1 MARIIDAFTQ
11 FFDSAGDP
19 LVNGKL
25 HFLVSGTNNTDKN
38 TYKDAGMT
46 IPNTNPVIL
55 DGDGRC
61 SSVFGEGVY
70 NVILYTSD
78 GTQIQQ
84 FDPVGA
90 NSVDGQFSPWT
101 ANNTYN
107 SGDIAQGSDSEY
119 YRSITNNNQNN
130 NPETSATNWE
140 LLKLGRV
147 YNDNISYSNGD
158 SVYSTDGVLYTSLVD
173 SNLANTPQS
182 SPDEW
187 IASNAI
193 YYANAGGTVDA
204 ITADFPIDAEFID
217 GMVVIVT
224 ASGANETATP
234 TFSQDGDAARTIT
247 KFGGLPLLVGDIY
260 GSGHKLLLSANT
272 DDDTW
277 ELLNPN
283 ISGLG
288 VGQTQQDLI
297 ASRSVDT
304 IYTNTTGKPILVMIN
319 YGQGAGSDGS
329 IEVAGVEVL
338 TVKSTGVAT
347 AYTFIVQ
354 NGESY
359 ILNTGSGARTLSS
372 WSELR

>member
-38 TYKDAGMT
+38 TYKDASMAV
-46 IPNTNPVIL
+46 PNTNPVIL

-61 SSVFGEGVY
+61 GSVFGEGVY

-90 NSVDGQFSPWT
+90 NSVDGQFSAWS

-107 SGDIAQGSDSEY
+107 SGDIVQGSDSEY

-130 NPETSATNWE
+130 NPEASATNWE
-140 LLKLGRV
+140 LLSLGRE
-147 YNDNISYSNGD
+147 YNDNISYSKGN
-158 SVYSTDGVLYTSLVD
+158 SAYSTDGVLYTSLVS

-187 IASNAI
+187 LASNTI
-193 YYANAGGTVDA
+193 YYAGASGTADA
-204 ITADFPIDAEFID
+204 ITADFPVDVEFID

-224 ASGANETATP
+224 ASGTNETATP
-234 TFSQDGDAARTIT
+234 TFSQDGDTPRTIT
-247 KFGGLPLLVGDIY
+247 KNGGQSLIDGDIF
-260 GSGHKLLLSANT
+260 GSGHKLLLAANIA
-272 DDDTW
+272 DDTW
-277 ELLNPN
+277 ELLNPY
-283 ISGLG
+283 LEYA
-288 VGQTQQDLI
+288 VGDRQAWQDLT
-297 ASRSVDT
+297 ASRSAST
-304 IYTNTTGKPILVMIN
+304 NYTNTTGRTIAVLLNAEGINTLFTIDGISFTTSQTSGLKVITVLVPN
-319 YGQGAGSDGS
+319 GSVYSFDS
-329 IEVAGVEVL
+329 A
-338 TVKSTGVAT
+338 
-347 AYTFIVQ
+347 F
-354 NGESY
+354 
-359 ILNTGSGARTLSS
+359 TL
-372 WSELR
+372 WLELR